1 MNTVTLTGQL
11 DFLNIKS
18 VPKSYLILISG
29 KMGVGKTLSAKRLE
43 EKFTSKGYLAEVKS
57 FAGAVK
63 QIAVESFGW
72 NCVKDDAGRSLL
84 QGIGNL
90 GRQYNEDIWCERIFE
105 DIENSFYIA
114 DIYLIDDWRF
124 PNELS
129 FFDKINMFNIL
140 TVRIESDTL
149 GDYKNRD
156 ISEIS
161 LPLAYLMKEQEYYD
175 FVFWNNGT
183 IEELENKLTTV
194 VETVEKLE
202 E

>member
-1 MNTVTLTGQL
+1 MKTATLEGQMT
-11 DFLNIKS
+11 FITNKS

-43 EKFTSKGYLAEVKS
+43 EKFTSKGYLSEVKS
-57 FAGAVK
+57 FAGGVK

-84 QGIGNL
+84 QGIGNV

-124 PNELS
+124 PNERE
-129 FFDKINMFNIL
+129 FFEHIGMFEVL
-140 TVRIESDTL
+140 TIRLESDTI

-183 IEELENKLTTV
+183 IEELEDKLTTV